1 MCLSKS
7 ATVLLEEPHAWQRAA
22 FLVGWLNRLIFVP
35 VVQGVTISLTMN
47 LQSYLVIIIK
57 MQSNQMYQPSE
68 SYL

>member
-1 MCLSKS
+1 M
-7 ATVLLEEPHAWQRAA
+7 LLEEPHAWQRAA